1 MLRNM
6 TERKAFVQDYRS
18 WGVYIE
24 IPELT
29 MRVFRKELPD
39 GSIIYACEYK
49 TSYYTHSV
57 NPYGDDEWWPAQYQ
71 LVEKGER
78 FKPTWDSITS
88 IIEHMSSTRRKWPTR
103 IYGSLK

>member
-39 GSIIYACEYK
+39 RSIIYACEYK
-49 TSYYTHSV
+49 MSYYTHSV

-88 IIEHMSSTRRKWPTR
+88 IIEHMMR
-103 IYGSLK
+103 IKAEPAKGGAI